1 MADISKIK
9 LENTSY
15 NIKDETA
22 RTNISSLDTRVTAL
36 ENAVYVDVVAKGINN
51 SGNDVTEALQELINS
66 YNEGTTFYFQNGTY
80 YCKDILLKNNTK
92 IKNPKLKAEL
102 DEVLENFNNFKSE
115 ETNADKDYE
124 KLSKLE
130 NDVQTKANKFSN
142 PEGVAYRNYISK
154 DIVKLVN
161 ARNDYAKKKG
171 YENFY
176 EMKLAEQVTG
186 KTLDVDAYCKQFRA

>member
-1 MADISKIK
+1 M
-9 LENTSY
+9 
-15 NIKDETA
+15 
-22 RTNISSLDTRVTAL
+22 V
-36 ENAVYVDVVAKGINN
+36 
-51 SGNDVTEALQELINS
+51 
-66 YNEGTTFYFQNGTY
+66 
-80 YCKDILLKNNTK
+80 KNNTK